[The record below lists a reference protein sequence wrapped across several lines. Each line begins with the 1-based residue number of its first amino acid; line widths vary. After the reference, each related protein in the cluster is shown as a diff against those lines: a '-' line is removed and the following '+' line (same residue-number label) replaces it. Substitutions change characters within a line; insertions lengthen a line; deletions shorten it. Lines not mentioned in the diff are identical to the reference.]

1 VIDIKKECIA
11 IKIIKKK
18 IEELKNDLNTDIN
31 GMRADLKTESW
42 YVGIYDSKEAITK
55 FAILDFL
62 RDLMKEIER
71 KKEEKE

>member
-1 VIDIKKECIA
+1 
-11 IKIIKKK
+11 
-18 IEELKNDLNTDIN
+18 
-31 GMRADLKTESW
+31 MRADLKTESW

-71 KKEEKE
+71 KKEEEN